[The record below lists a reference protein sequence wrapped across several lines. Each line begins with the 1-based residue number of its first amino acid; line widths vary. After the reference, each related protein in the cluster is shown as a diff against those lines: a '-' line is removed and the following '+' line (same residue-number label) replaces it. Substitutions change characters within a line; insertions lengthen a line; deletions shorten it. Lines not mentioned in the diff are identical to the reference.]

1 MVETKLFGEKE
12 IAAHITAMAK
22 EVLAHNKA
30 RLDTLVVI
38 GIIARGSTIAERL
51 VREIEGLIKKKLPYG
66 MIDISI
72 YRDDLEL
79 RGESVTMATTDIPV
93 DINNKVIILVDD
105 VIFKGR
111 TIRAAMNVIHD
122 FGRPAAIE
130 LYTLL
135 DRGGRE
141 LPIAPTFSAARVDV
155 SNNDFVQVLLKE
167 TDGKD
172 SVVVKKDTQRSI

>member
-1 MVETKLFGEKE
+1 MAETKLFGEKE
-12 IAAHITAMAK
+12 IASHVIAMAK
-22 EVLAHNKA
+22 EVVSRNKG
-30 RLDTLVVI
+30 RIDELVVI
-38 GIIARGSTIAERL
+38 GIIERGSTLAERL
-51 VREIEGLIKKKLPYG
+51 VREIEPLIKKKLPCG

-79 RGESVTMATTDIPV
+79 RGESVAMATTDIPV
-93 DINNKVIILVDD
+93 DINNKVVILIDD

-122 FGRPAAIE
+122 FGRPAVIE

-141 LPIAPTFSAARVDV
+141 LPIEPTFSASKVEI
-155 SNNDFVQVLLKE
+155 STKDFVQVLLKE
-167 TDGKD
+167 TDGQD
-172 SVVVKKDTQRSI
+172 AVVVKKDTQRSM